1 MARKNKTPL
10 RNSTVTCVI
19 GDSNKTD
26 MLSHWV
32 SMWLKFHNR
41 GDIFIY
47 DPQHRILKEQ
57 QDKYK
62 KGQGHHLIVHN
73 PEFTWIN
80 MIYDIYNT
88 VKDKRKTPKLLV
100 LNAGDILFPAP
111 LEKIIIREKG
121 IKKEIQQR
129 PIMPMLF
136 LELIMKK
143 RLYNMD
149 IIIAFQDPDSLP
161 ANLEYFTNR
170 FIVLPVT
177 MQYYVDRRN
186 MVMSQLD
193 LCIKATNK
201 YDPFRK
207 SFKEYIHFN
216 TEKNIIYASPAM
228 NRTEF
233 EKIIKELTPER
244 KKIDLNY

>member
-1 MARKNKTPL
+1 MARKNNKI

-47 DPQHRILKEQ
+47 DPQYRILEDQ

-62 KGQGHHLIVHN
+62 KGQGHHRIVHS

-100 LNAGDILFPAP
+100 LNAGDILFPSP
-111 LEKIIIREKG
+111 TKKITIKEKG
-121 IKKEIQQR
+121 VEKEISQR
-129 PIMPMLF
+129 PLMPNLF

-143 RLYNMD
+143 RIYNMD
-149 IIIAFQDPDSLP
+149 IIVAFQSPDSLP
-161 ANLEYFTNR
+161 QNLEYFTNR

-177 MQYYVDRRN
+177 TDYYVNRRN
-186 MVMSQLD
+186 IVMPQLD

-216 TEKNIIYASPAM
+216 AEKNIIYASPAM
-228 NRTEF
+228 NKIEF
-233 EKIIKELTPER
+233 EKIIKELTPVR
-244 KKIDLNY
+244 KKVNI